1 MTENKVDF
9 KPFIPWIIFGALIL
23 GFSAIKVIPMTQEW
37 LDLRDSIKQSKTSI
51 QVQQSE
57 TTKLTSELQ
66 DITSKF
72 EYEAKNYVLEET
84 QIYPENFDAYKVSKI
99 LELYSIQ
106 HSLISDDALLRIERI
121 TVGGKAKKSDDA
133 TSQKTQVK
141 IELKCSDQTLRRFV
155 KFLQTGELP
164 KELVNNANNKDF
176 GVSEME
182 FLSKNK
188 LPMAHI
194 EAIQVTDKG
203 ATSSNIKLT
212 SLDVTFFTQK

>member
-1 MTENKVDF
+1 MTENKIDF

>member
-1 MTENKVDF
+1 MTENKIDF

-133 TSQKTQVK
+133 ASQKTQVK